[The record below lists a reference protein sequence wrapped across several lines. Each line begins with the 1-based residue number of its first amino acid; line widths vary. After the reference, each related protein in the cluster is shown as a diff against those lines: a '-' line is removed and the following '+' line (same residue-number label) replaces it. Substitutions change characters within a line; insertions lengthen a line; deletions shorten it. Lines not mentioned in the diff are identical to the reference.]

1 MNARRVLATSFAGLM
16 MVCGAIAQD
25 ELSTAYNDL
34 KAASESKKPPAEIK
48 RLAVAAFAAAK
59 KNTGS
64 LPADT
69 DKEAWDARVKYAGDV
84 SGFAEYA
91 VYAAAV
97 AAPPAAAVDLYAY
110 LEAQAPK
117 SKYMGMA
124 YPRYV
129 RALQQAGQT
138 AQVGPVAEKAVA
150 AFPEDPQLLMLAA
163 DYVMGKQQADRALG
177 YSRRAVVILDR
188 HPKAPEGV
196 AAADWDRQNASALG
210 RAHYYAGLVYGT
222 KRQWAECDKEL
233 RPALALIKDNATFT
247 ANAYYWLGESNYALG
262 RQVMDR
268 TQINQG
274 MKYLETAATM
284 SGPYRELASTRL
296 RGMKQE
302 MGVK

>member
-59 KNTGS
+59 KNTGP

-129 RALQQAGQT
+129 RA
-138 AQVGPVAEKAVA
+138 
-150 AFPEDPQLLMLAA
+150 
-163 DYVMGKQQADRALG
+163 
-177 YSRRAVVILDR
+177 
-188 HPKAPEGV
+188 
-196 AAADWDRQNASALG
+196 
-210 RAHYYAGLVYGT
+210 
-222 KRQWAECDKEL
+222 
-233 RPALALIKDNATFT
+233 
-247 ANAYYWLGESNYALG
+247 
-262 RQVMDR
+262 
-268 TQINQG
+268 
-274 MKYLETAATM
+274 
-284 SGPYRELASTRL
+284 
-296 RGMKQE
+296 
-302 MGVK
+302 